1 MPLRTT
7 ALQEPYHSEY
17 LLGSKC
23 FFIVIGGGMEK
34 KLVNK
39 KQKPGIKPGLA
50 DRKPVSTG
58 RTIIEDRIESLA
70 K

>member
-1 MPLRTT
+1 
-7 ALQEPYHSEY
+7 
-17 LLGSKC
+17 
-23 FFIVIGGGMEK
+23 MEK